1 MKNNNQ
7 EVMRRLSM
15 RSLKNNRMRNAFAIA
30 AIALTC
36 MLFTTL
42 AAMGTGISDAM
53 QESTM
58 REVGGRFHAGLK
70 AATAE
75 QMEKTVSDSR
85 VKDYSWNI
93 FLGVAENLNKRQYEI
108 RLAQGKEELEN
119 SFIQLEEGT
128 LPQKEDD
135 IIADTYLL
143 DELKLPHKLGGQ
155 IPLEFTFHGKK
166 ITKTFRVCGWYDGNS
181 LGHASELYVSEAFWN
196 QLKGNLTD
204 RDFKKWAKENPQD
217 TGVGLYSVGL
227 YFESPKNSEET
238 VRSVIREAGYYPNG
252 EDEGYSWEES
262 LDYGV
267 NWAYMQNRA
276 ENSDP
281 LTIVVLGSALV
292 IILLAG
298 YLIIYN
304 IFYISVFQDIRFYG
318 LLKTVGTTRK
328 QIRSMI
334 RRQALI
340 LSAAGIPL
348 GLAAGYAVSDLI
360 FPFVMEM
367 TAFSQLDIKMKFHP
381 SVAVFGVLFA
391 LITVFISCRKPGKIA
406 GSVSPVEAIRFT
418 EGSRNRKKSKKSE
431 TGAQI
436 HRMALSNLS
445 RSRKKTALVL
455 ISLSMS
461 VVLLCVVLTG
471 VGSFR
476 VDAYLEQRL
485 LGDVLLASTNIVG
498 NGAVRVVD
506 YELDK
511 EYVELADSQPGVTA
525 KNELWQTYGQTDLFM
540 DDKALNRYQKYQ
552 DEGKLRQDGWGM
564 EIIHNAR
571 ERRQLETR
579 IYAYDEAVLPKLEV
593 LKGELDLQKFAQGGY
608 VLLTDIIGD
617 HTAGASVYEPGEKLK
632 VLEVSEDSDFIE
644 TKDEN
649 GNSTGGYWENLKETE
664 YEVMAIV
671 EIPSSMTDL
680 TYPVNGVQAVLPKQ
694 DVQNSLYSWCFG
706 ISYEVEE
713 EYLEQFTQ
721 AVKDYSENVN
731 KNMGYLTKD
740 SLEEGFQT
748 MIGSIRMIGI
758 ALSAVIALIGVL
770 NFINSVVTGILARKH
785 EFAVLCSIGM
795 TEQQLKRMLLEESL
809 YYVLISGGISL
820 ILGTALSRVLL
831 LALNNVIMFFSYRPN
846 FLAFAIMFPLFF
858 ILAVLVPHLAYN
870 RMKKESI
877 VERLRNT
884 EE

>member
-1 MKNNNQ
+1 
-7 EVMRRLSM
+7 
-15 RSLKNNRMRNAFAIA
+15 
-30 AIALTC
+30 
-36 MLFTTL
+36 MLF
-42 AAMGTGISDAM
+42 
-53 QESTM
+53 
-58 REVGGRFHAGLK
+58 
-70 AATAE
+70 
-75 QMEKTVSDSR
+75 
-85 VKDYSWNI
+85 
-93 FLGVAENLNKRQYEI
+93 
-108 RLAQGKEELEN
+108 
-119 SFIQLEEGT
+119 
-128 LPQKEDD
+128 
-135 IIADTYLL
+135 
-143 DELKLPHKLGGQ
+143 
-155 IPLEFTFHGKK
+155 
-166 ITKTFRVCGWYDGNS
+166 
-181 LGHASELYVSEAFWN
+181 
-196 QLKGNLTD
+196 
-204 RDFKKWAKENPQD
+204 
-217 TGVGLYSVGL
+217 
-227 YFESPKNSEET
+227 
-238 VRSVIREAGYYPNG
+238 RS
-252 EDEGYSWEES
+252 
-262 LDYGV
+262 
-267 NWAYMQNRA
+267 
-276 ENSDP
+276 
-281 LTIVVLGSALV
+281 
-292 IILLAG
+292 
-298 YLIIYN
+298 
-304 IFYISVFQDIRFYG
+304 
-318 LLKTVGTTRK
+318 
-328 QIRSMI
+328 
-334 RRQALI
+334 
-340 LSAAGIPL
+340 
-348 GLAAGYAVSDLI
+348 
-360 FPFVMEM
+360 
-367 TAFSQLDIKMKFHP
+367 

-418 EGSRNRKKSKKSE
+418 EGSRNRKKSKRSE

-485 LGDVLLASTNIVG
+485 LGDVLLASTNIIG

-579 IYAYDEAVLPKLEV
+579 IYAYDEAVLPKLKV

-671 EIPSSMTDL
+671 EIPASMTDQ
-680 TYPVNGVQAVLPKQ
+680 TSPVNGVQAVLPKQ

-858 ILAVLVPHLAYN
+858 MMAVLVPHLAYN